1 VTSSY
6 YPRQTW
12 EIQALHPWVEPHINP
27 RINPWPDDMRAREA
41 DDRPMTI
48 TDYLINAV
56 FVLFVLRQVRE
67 RRVDLRS
74 LLVPLIIVFFVAR
87 NYVHSIPTTGNDLV
101 LVAALISLGLI
112 LGIAGGFAT
121 QIRRAADGDVL
132 ARVGWVASGL
142 LIAGI
147 SARMIFV
154 FAVKNGAEPAIRS
167 FSIAHHIGAAAWP
180 LALVAMALV
189 EVAARQGTVHLRA
202 HRLRPSLAP
211 SAAPARA

>member
-1 VTSSY
+1 
-6 YPRQTW
+6 
-12 EIQALHPWVEPHINP
+12 
-27 RINPWPDDMRAREA
+27 
-41 DDRPMTI
+41 MTI

-56 FVLFVLRQVRE
+56 FVFFVLRQVRE

-74 LLVPLIIVFFVAR
+74 LLVPLTIVFFVAR

-101 LVAALISLGLI
+101 LVAALASVGLI
-112 LGIAGGFAT
+112 LGISGGFAT
-121 QIRRAADGDVL
+121 RVRRAADGDVL
-132 ARVGWVASGL
+132 ARVRWVAGGL

-154 FAVKNGAEPAIRS
+154 FAVTNGAGPAVRS

-189 EVAARQGTVHLRA
+189 EVVARQGMVHLRA
-202 HRLRPSLAP
+202 YRLRHAAALTSVP
-211 SAAPARA
+211 APAHA